1 MRNQLSQIV
10 CRAFKYTAF
19 LATLFSVF
27 GTVSAQSGKPNFT
40 GEWQMD
46 AEHSDFG
53 GFPKPTSVLRSI
65 VQKNAELTVATTQR
79 GVNGESTSRAL
90 YRLDG
95 VDTRNQFSS
104 GEGTS
109 HTFWDGNTLVI
120 RTDMKGRNDLEIEM
134 QDRWSLSPDG
144 KTLTVASHIETS
156 KGTTDLTLV
165 CTRVK

>member
-1 MRNQLSQIV
+1 MRNQLNQIF
-10 CRAFKYTAF
+10 CRAFKYTAL
-19 LATLFSVF
+19 LAALFSVL
-27 GTVSAQSGKPNFT
+27 GTVSAQSDKPNFT

-46 AEHSDFG
+46 AAHSDFG
-53 GFPKPTSVLRSI
+53 GFPKPTTVLRSI
-65 VQKNAELTVATTQR
+65 VQKNPELTVATTQR
-79 GVNGESTSRAL
+79 GVNGESTSHAL

-95 VDTRNQFSS
+95 VDTTNQFSS

-144 KTLTVASHIETS
+144 NTLTVASHIETS
-156 KGTTDLTLV
+156 KGTTDLKLV